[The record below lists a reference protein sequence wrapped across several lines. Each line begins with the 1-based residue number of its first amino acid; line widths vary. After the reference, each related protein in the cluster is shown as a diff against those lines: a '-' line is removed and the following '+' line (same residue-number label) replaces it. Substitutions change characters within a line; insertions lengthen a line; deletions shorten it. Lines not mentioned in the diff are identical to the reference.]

1 MRTTTRHDASATR
14 RDPTTRPLLSI
25 AVVALLAATLTG
37 LAACRGSGGGRF
49 DAGTGTPPSGGFTE
63 GDAGNGN
70 GGNGNGDHGG
80 PGNGGNGNNGG
91 EGPGNG
97 DNGGPGND
105 PHPVEPAAEDCVSY
119 NPANL
124 TVASA
129 GADGWQLRDGSHI
142 MALLDT
148 EADADD
154 AVKVA
159 RNHTRSCFIGRGNDR
174 PDRDRYIVR
183 YWKGVSG
190 LPLGPA
196 PALDCVGYNPNDLS
210 VKSAGDDGWLLAD
223 GGHQMLLL
231 DTANDAERARMM
243 ASGHSRLCFI
253 GRDNNRPNRHR
264 YIMEFWRQ

>member
-1 MRTTTRHDASATR
+1 MRTTTRPDA
-14 RDPTTRPLLSI
+14 TTARHNPAHPLLHI
-25 AVVALLAATLTG
+25 AVVALLAVTLTG
-37 LAACRGSGGGRF
+37 LAACRGSGGGSF
-49 DAGTGTPPSGGFTE
+49 EAGTGTPPSGGFTE
-63 GDAGNGN
+63 GDSGSGN
-70 GGNGNGDHGG
+70 
-80 PGNGGNGNNGG
+80 NGGNGNNGG
-91 EGPGNG
+91 GPGNG
-97 DNGGPGND
+97 NNGGNGPGNGNNGGGPGND
-105 PHPVEPAAEDCVSY
+105 PHPVEPSPEDCVAY

-129 GADGWQLRDGSHI
+129 GADGWQMRDGSHI

-148 EADADD
+148 QADAED

-159 RNHTRSCFIGRGNDR
+159 RNHTRSCFIGRGNHR

-190 LPLGPA
+190 LPLGVA
-196 PALDCVGYNPNDLS
+196 PALDCVTYNPNNLS
-210 VKSAGDDGWLLAD
+210 VKSAGDDGWLLVD

-243 ASGHSRLCFI
+243 ASGYTRLCFI
-253 GRDNNRPNRHR
+253 GRDNTRPNRHR